1 MNLNV
6 LLGFD
11 YYSMTEFDYKNIA
24 PNRRCD
30 DTHLTHQDDNDPDL
44 DDVKTEFL
52 NKGRENG
59 EGNHNLSWSEFYLT
73 HKAGSPIVPRQ

>member
-11 YYSMTEFDYKNIA
+11 YYSMTEFDYKNID
-24 PNRRCD
+24 PN
-30 DTHLTHQDDNDPDL
+30 L

-73 HKAGSPIVPRQ
+73 HKASSPIVPRQ

>member
-1 MNLNV
+1 MADV
-6 LLGFD
+6 AKD
-11 YYSMTEFDYKNIA
+11 VDPDASVDVTEEEVDT
-24 PNRRCD
+24 D
-30 DTHLTHQDDNDPDL
+30 DDPDL